1 MKTSTKSTRISA
13 VFLSAVLVAGT
24 IAALFP
30 SFMIGA
36 QADPYY
42 GMDKDYKKVDK
53 KISVSSLKCNNINV
67 NVNGLTLDVFPPSL
81 GILGGGDM
89 AAEAADP
96 TTDVASFGGSG
107 GNDKSEFNN
116 FKFIC
121 INNNNNTV
129 IPAAVPP
136 VPPVPP
142 IPPVDECL
150 LCFEQTTQAVRDAII
165 AALEATGPLIIVP
178 GVYEVPADVITI
190 EGLCEWLNEN
200 APLELAQTQI
210 DDLITSFINANPGLD
225 REAVEAL
232 VQCFIDA
239 DLIDVV
245 LPTCDDCFAALDANI
260 ITTINDLLA
269 AEGPISIPSPIDYTI
284 PDTVTNIAQLCVH
297 LNANPITIT
306 NNEIAILVNAFVGL
320 IGPENQTIAEAL
332 VDCLIEAGVIN
343 VTVVG

>member
-1 MKTSTKSTRISA
+1 MMNTSTNSTRISA
-13 VFLSAVLVAGT
+13 VFLSAVLIAGT

-116 FKFIC
+116 FKFVC

-129 IPAAVPP
+129 VQQPPVVPP
-136 VPPVPP
+136 VEGCEQCFTALNATNFAAVVAELEDAEGFTFSLGPLGPFTANSL
-142 IPPVDECL
+142 EE
-150 LCFEQTTQAVRDAII
+150 LCFILDNFARNFGDIQSTIVALFNDA
-165 AALEATGPLIIVP
+165 LGPGGASL
-178 GVYEVPADVITI
+178 
-190 EGLCEWLNEN
+190 
-200 APLELAQTQI
+200 
-210 DDLITSFINANPGLD
+210 
-225 REAVEAL
+225 
-232 VQCFIDA
+232 
-239 DLIDVV
+239 
-245 LPTCDDCFAALDANI
+245 
-260 ITTINDLLA
+260 
-269 AEGPISIPSPIDYTI
+269 
-284 PDTVTNIAQLCVH
+284 
-297 LNANPITIT
+297 ANPIS
-306 NNEIAILVNAFVGL
+306 VC
-320 IGPENQTIAEAL
+320 IAEAL
-332 VDCLIEAGVIN
+332 GIRAA
-343 VTVVG
+343 